1 MSALPLSQTRDMGRV
16 RPQDDLGMTGWLG
29 AGAAVLL
36 LVVLV
41 LWAML
46 TPIGGAVITEG
57 QAVVRGEAKRVQS
70 FDGGIVAAIE
80 TRNGERVEAGQ
91 VLLRLDATLVS
102 TNLEIA
108 RGRLAEALVRQA
120 RLKAETLGH
129 GTLAFSYPPLP
140 FAVPE
145 TASQEVGQRQIFAAR
160 AEVLRGRGDQLVERL
175 EQFSKQIAGVEGQ
188 IAAKRSQL
196 EFAEREL
203 ANVRRLADRGLARQ
217 SQALEL
223 QRMQA
228 DLLGQIAALEA
239 DAGRLVN
246 ARRDAELETLQA
258 NRSFREDV
266 LTELRS
272 VTAEVEELTLEIL
285 TRKDQLS
292 RVEIR
297 APVAGIVHQMDVT
310 TLGAV
315 IAPGERILEIVPL
328 EEGIDFEL
336 RLDPRHV
343 DQVWPGQAAGVVIA
357 ALSSRTTP
365 TLEGSV
371 RQISPGVVTDP
382 ETGARF
388 FRLMLTVPPEELA
401 RLGSAEL
408 TPGMPVEAYLRTRER
423 SVMAYLLEPLSA
435 QLRRAFREE

>member
-1 MSALPLSQTRDMGRV
+1 MTSLSFLPATDPGRT
-16 RPQDDLGMTGWLG
+16 RPQDDLGRMGWLG
-29 AGAAVLL
+29 ALAAVALL
-36 LVVLV
+36 AVLG
-41 LWAML
+41 LWAAL
-46 TPIGGAVITEG
+46 TPIGGAVIAEG

-70 FDGGIVAAIE
+70 FDGGIVAEIA
-80 TRNGERVEAGQ
+80 TANGDRVAAGDI
-91 VLLRLDATLVS
+91 LLRLDATLVS
-102 TNLEIA
+102 TNLGIA
-108 RGRLAEALVRQA
+108 RGRLAEALARKA
-120 RLKAETLGH
+120 RLEAESLGH
-129 GTLAFSYPPLP
+129 GTLAFAYPSLPFPLP
-140 FAVPE
+140 D
-145 TASQEVGQRQIFAAR
+145 TTSQEVGQRQIFTAR
-160 AEVLRGRGDQLVERL
+160 AEVLRGWGDQLVERL

-203 ANVRRLADRGLARQ
+203 ENVSRLTARGLARQ
-217 SQALEL
+217 SQVLEL

-239 DAGRLVN
+239 EAGRLVN

-258 NRSFREDV
+258 ERSFREDV
-266 LTELRS
+266 LTELRT

-285 TRKDQLS
+285 TRQDQLS
-292 RVEIR
+292 RVAIR
-297 APVAGIVHQMDVT
+297 APVSGVVHQMDVT

-343 DQVWPGQAAGVVIA
+343 DQVWPGQAAGVVIS
-357 ALSSRTTP
+357 ALNNRTTP
-365 TLEGSV
+365 MIEGSV

-388 FRLMLTVPPEELA
+388 FRLMLMVPPEELA
-401 RLGSAEL
+401 RLGGAEL

-435 QLRRAFREE
+435 QMRRAFREE